1 MKKNFFLILVGLM
14 FSVAAF
20 AQNVSITGKVVDTQD
35 QPLIGASVFIQG
47 TTIGTVADINGDFQ
61 LSVPA
66 GATLEVS
73 SIGYV
78 TQHIAVGDKREFAIV
93 LEEDTELLEAT
104 VVVGYGTVK
113 RTNFTGSVATYNV
126 GDGPVS
132 NVPKTNAMDM
142 LRGMATGLTISQSGV
157 AGAAPSMQVRG
168 QKSIRG
174 GSDPL
179 IVLDGVIFK
188 GSLQDI
194 DPDAIESMSVMKDAT
209 TLASYGSQAANGVI
223 MVNLK
228 KGQKGKP
235 TINFRGSV
243 GLVEQNFVPDLRDGY
258 EYIELMNVRNS
269 FPEGSTA
276 WMGTVEQN
284 NYKEGKWTD
293 WIDYVSQTGVRQ
305 NYSLNVSGATDNVN
319 YMVGASYNDN
329 TNFIIGNRYIRET
342 ITSRINTK
350 ITSWLSFGL
359 NFNFAKTA
367 QDGVRPSYGQVR
379 ITPWGSPYME
389 DGVTLRKY
397 VDGREA
403 DPQNPLWS
411 TKVGRDLENRGTNAT
426 IGGEIEVKIPW
437 VKGLSYKITGN
448 YTNNFQ
454 TVRSFTHET
463 NLIDLGYTIDQAD
476 KFLDRASGYIEES
489 KRIGWVIDNILTYTR
504 EFDDHYVNATL
515 VYTRDASQN
524 DVTRFSGSDFKDLG
538 NTTLGFYG
546 LTNAKTQLIDN
557 ITYNLHT
564 DVGYL
569 ARVNYSYK
577 DKYHFNASIR
587 RDGSSVFGTDY
598 KWGNFP
604 AVGAAWTIS
613 DEEWMGETKNWLDYL
628 KLKLSWGMNGNQS
641 LSPYGTLSRMA
652 MGKSGGYTYYFN
664 SGKDP
669 VFGQTITTLANPN
682 LGWETTTSWNGGFEA
697 DFFNRRLHWELD
709 VYKSKT
715 TDQIFNKV
723 IPVMGSGITSQS
735 ATMGRVD
742 NWGIE
747 STLRANVMRKGAF
760 RWDATLNFTMN
771 RNKLVEL
778 YGDGKDDVT
787 NSLFLGHSL
796 GAMYGYNW
804 IGIVQEGDTEYIQ
817 KNAARPGDAMYED
830 LTGDGKITPDDRK
843 ILGYNKEAFRMSLSN
858 TLSWKNWGLYF
869 MFNGIFSGGGYGL
882 AQNNLAYLSYEAM
895 QYTNMFDHPYW
906 TPENKSEVYPHAT
919 YNDGKFSALDPYGFI
934 RLQDLNLSYTLGG
947 PKVKKAGIQSVQFY
961 VSGNNLFFLAP
972 GWKFSDPEVRN
983 PRSQQLA
990 RTYTFGVNVRF

>member
-126 GDGPVS
+126 GDGPVA

-168 QKSIRG
+168 QKSISG
-174 GSDPL
+174 GSNPL

-188 GSLQDI
+188 GNLQDI

-243 GLVEQNFVPDLRDGY
+243 GLVQQNYVPELRDGY
-258 EYIELMNVRNS
+258 EYIELMNERGS
-269 FPEGSTA
+269 YPEGSTA

-284 NYKEGKWTD
+284 NYKDGKWTD

-305 NYSLNVSGATDNVN
+305 NYSVNVSGATDNVN

-342 ITSRINTK
+342 ITSRVNTK

-367 QDGVRPSYGQVR
+367 MDGVRPSYGQTR

-403 DPQNPLWS
+403 DPQNPLWG
-411 TKVGRDLENRGTNAT
+411 TKVGRDHENRGTNAT

-489 KRIGWVIDNILTYTR
+489 KRIGWVLDNILTYTR
-504 EFDDHYVNATL
+504 EFGDHYVNATL

-524 DVTRFSGSDFKDLG
+524 DVTRFTGSDFKDLG

-546 LTNAKTQLIDN
+546 LTNAKTQTIDN

-587 RDGSSVFGTDY
+587 RDGSSVFGTEH

-604 AVGAAWTIS
+604 AVGAAWTMS
-613 DEEWMGETKNWLDYL
+613 DEEWMGETKSWLDYL

-697 DFFNRRLHWELD
+697 DFFNRRIHWELD
-709 VYKSKT
+709 AYKSKT

-747 STLRANVMRKGAF
+747 STLRANVMRKGDF
-760 RWDATLNFTMN
+760 RWDATLNFTIN

-796 GAMYGYNW
+796 GAMYGYKW

-830 LTGDGKITPDDRK
+830 LTGEGVITPDDRK

-858 TLSWKNWGLYF
+858 TISWKNWGLYF

-882 AQNNLAYLSYEAM
+882 AQNNLAYLSYEGM

-961 VSGNNLFFLAP
+961 VSGNNLFFIAP
-972 GWKFSDPEVRN
+972 GWKFSDPEVRS

>member
-1 MKKNFFLILVGLM
+1 MKKTFFLLVAMLIA
-14 FSVAAF
+14 SVTAM
-20 AQNVSITGKVVDTQD
+20 AQNVSISGKVADANGE
-35 QPLIGASVFIQG
+35 PLIGVSVLVQG
-47 TTIGTVADINGDFQ
+47 TTTGTMTDVDGNFTLA
-61 LSVPA
+61 VPA
-66 GATLEVS
+66 NAIIEVS
-73 SIGYV
+73 SIGFV
-78 TQHIAVGDKREFAIV
+78 TQAIPVGQQRVFNVV
-93 LEEDTELLEAT
+93 LEEDAELLEGT
-104 VVVGYGTVK
+104 VVIGYGTVK

-126 GDGPVS
+126 SDGPVA
-132 NVPKTNAMDM
+132 NVPKTNAIEM
-142 LRGMATGLTISQSGV
+142 LRGLAPGLSISQSGV
-157 AGAAPSMQVRG
+157 AGSSPSMMVRG
-168 QKSIRG
+168 QKSISG
-174 GSDPL
+174 GSNPL

-223 MVNLK
+223 MVTMK

-243 GLVEQNFVPDLRDGY
+243 GLVQQNFVPDLRDGY
-258 EYIELMNVRNS
+258 EYIDLMNERNGN
-269 FPEGSTA
+269 PVGSID
-276 WMGTVEQN
+276 WMGPVEKAQ
-284 NYKEGKWTD
+284 YEKGEWTD

-305 NYSLNVSGATDNVN
+305 TYSLNVSGATDNVN

-329 TNFIIGNRYIRET
+329 TNFIKGNRYIRET
-342 ITSRINTK
+342 ITSRVNTK
-350 ITSWLSFGL
+350 ITNWLSFGL

-367 QDGVRPSYGQVR
+367 QDGVRPSYGQTR

-411 TKVGRDLENRGTNAT
+411 TTVGRDYENRGTNAT
-426 IGGEIEVKIPW
+426 IGGELEIKFPFL
-437 VKGLSYKITGN
+437 KGLSFKMTGN

-463 NLIDLGYTIDQAD
+463 NLIDLGYTVDQAD
-476 KFLDRASGYIEES
+476 KFLDRASGYIEET
-489 KRIGWVIDNILTYTR
+489 KNQGWVMDNILTYTR
-504 EFDDHYVNATL
+504 EFGDHYVNATF
-515 VYTRDASQN
+515 VYTRDGSQR
-524 DVTRFSGSDFKDLG
+524 DVHRMSGSDFKDLG

-546 LTNAKTQLIDN
+546 LTNAKTMLVDN

-577 DKYHFNASIR
+577 DRYHFNASFR
-587 RDGSSVFGTDY
+587 RDGSSVFGTEN

-613 DEEWMGETKNWLDYL
+613 DENFMKGASSWLDYL
-628 KLKLSWGMNGNQS
+628 KIKASWGINGNQS

-682 LGWETTTSWNGGFEA
+682 LGWEKTESWNFGLETDLFK
-697 DFFNRRLHWELD
+697 RRLHAEVD
-709 VYKSKT
+709 AYTSKT
-715 TDQIFNKV
+715 TDQIFSRT
-723 IPVMGSGITSQS
+723 IPVMGAGLTNQS
-735 ATMGRVD
+735 ATMGQVN

-747 STLRANVMRKGAF
+747 ASLTSQNIQKKDF
-760 RWDATLNFTMN
+760 RWSTTLTFTMN

-796 GAMYGYNW
+796 GAIYGYNW
-804 IGIVQEGDTEYIQ
+804 IGIVQETDTEYIN
-817 KNAARPGDAMYED
+817 KNSARAGDAMYED
-830 LTGDGKITPDDRK
+830 LDGDGVITPEDRK
-843 ILGYNKEAFRMSLSN
+843 ILGYNKESFRMSLAN
-858 TLSWKNWGLYF
+858 TLTWKNWSLYF
-869 MFNGIFSGGGYGL
+869 MFNGVFSGGGYGI
-882 AQNNLAYLSYEAM
+882 AANNLAYLSYEGM
-895 QYTNMFDHPYW
+895 QYTNMFDHPWW

-919 YNDGKFSALDPYGFI
+919 YNDGKFTALDPYGFV
-934 RLQDLNLSYTLGG
+934 RLQDLNLSYTLSGA
-947 PKVKKAGIQSVQFY
+947 KMKKAGIQSLQLY
-961 VSGNNLFFLAP
+961 VSGNNLFFIAP

-990 RTYTFGVNVRF
+990 RTYTFGVNIRF